1 MTDRERSPLDL
12 TGMLISCDDCRM
24 QGTDACSDCVV
35 SFILDKPEGAV
46 VFDAAQERA
55 IREMSRAGLLPDV
68 RWQARP
74 DGPRPE
80 RSETG

>member
-1 MTDRERSPLDL
+1 MSDRTRSPLDL

-35 SFILDKPEGAV
+35 TYILDKPDGAV

-68 RWQARP
+68 RWQARAEDEP
-74 DGPRPE
+74 AE

>member
-1 MTDRERSPLDL
+1 MSDRERSPLDL

-24 QGTDACSDCVV
+24 QGTDACQDCVV
-35 SFILDKPEGAV
+35 SYILEKPEGAV

-68 RWQARP
+68 RWQART
-74 DGPRPE
+74 DDVAT
-80 RSETG
+80 ETG

>member
-1 MTDRERSPLDL
+1 MSDRDRSPLDL

-35 SFILDKPEGAV
+35 SYILDKPEGAV
-46 VFDAAQERA
+46 VFDAEQERA

-68 RWQARP
+68 RWQARNAEEAA
-74 DGPRPE
+74 E
-80 RSETG
+80 RYGTG

>member
-1 MTDRERSPLDL
+1 MEASDRRIDL

-24 QGTDACSDCVV
+24 QGTDACKDCVV
-35 SFILDKPEGAV
+35 THLLDPPEGAV

-55 IREMSRAGLLPDV
+55 LREMSRAGLLPPV
-68 RWQARP
+68 QWQS
-74 DGPRPE
+74 